1 MDTGRMA
8 KQMIDFHKATFDN
21 TFNAMVMLQ
30 DQTEKMVN
38 TFLAQA
44 TWLPEEGKRV
54 IDEWLTAYKKGR
66 EDFRKLADDNF
77 KKVDDFFATTGKAKK
92 ETKKEVKKE
101 AKAA

>member
-1 MDTGRMA
+1 MDTEKMA

-54 IDEWLTAYKKGR
+54 IDEWLSAYKKGR
-66 EDFRKLADDNF
+66 EDFRQIVDDNF
-77 KKVDDFFATTGKAKK
+77 SKVEDFFATTEKAKK
-92 ETKKEVKKE
+92 AAKKEVKKE

>member
-1 MDTGRMA
+1 MDTGKMA
-8 KQMIDFHKATFDN
+8 KQMLDFHKATFDN

-38 TFLAQA
+38 AFLDQA

-54 IDEWLTAYKKGR
+54 IDEWLSAYKKGR
-66 EDFRKLADDNF
+66 EDFRSMVDENF
-77 KKVDDFFATTGKAKK
+77 KKVDDFFATTEKAKK

>member
-1 MDTGRMA
+1 MDTGKMA
-8 KQMIDFHKATFDN
+8 KQMLDFHKATFDN

-38 TFLAQA
+38 AFLDQA

-54 IDEWLTAYKKGR
+54 IDEWLSAYKKGR
-66 EDFRKLADDNF
+66 EDFRSMVDENF